1 MDRDYCISRNG
12 TCIRTLVG
20 CIDYRC
26 GFDCDERCSNEEQE
40 EGERVSNSDHHSN
53 EMQLLRGA
61 VKPTAITGLI
71 SIIVS
76 AILAGLPGFYGALLA
91 QFIVVIFFTV
101 TLGVSKISKDLDP
114 LSTMG
119 LALFSYTTKL
129 LFVGL
134 FLWAITNFTERETIN
149 RTSFGIAAIL
159 LTLSWLGGEIAS
171 YMKLRIHLPL
181 PDSSTNKPDSS
192 KEK

>member
-1 MDRDYCISRNG
+1 M
-12 TCIRTLVG
+12 VG
-20 CIDYRC
+20 RFNYSFSF
-26 GFDCDERCSNEEQE
+26 GSNQCCCYEEQK
-40 EGERVSNSDHHSN
+40 EGECMSTSDQQSN
-53 EMQLLRGA
+53 EMHLLKGA

-76 AILAGLPGFYGALLA
+76 AIFAGMPGFYGALLA
-91 QFIVVIFFTV
+91 QFIVVIFFAV

-134 FLWAITNFTERETIN
+134 FLWAITNFTERDTIN

-192 KEK
+192 KE

>member
-1 MDRDYCISRNG
+1 M
-12 TCIRTLVG
+12 
-20 CIDYRC
+20 
-26 GFDCDERCSNEEQE
+26 SNTQEQ
-40 EGERVSNSDHHSN
+40 SN

-61 VKPTAITGLI
+61 VKPTAITGLV
-71 SIIVS
+71 SIVAS
-76 AILAGLPGFYGALLA
+76 AIFAGLPGFYGALLA

-101 TLGVSKISKDLDP
+101 TLGVSKLSKDLDP

-134 FLWAITNFTERETIN
+134 FLFAITNFTERETIN
-149 RTSFGIAAIL
+149 RTSFGVAAIL
-159 LTLSWLGGEIAS
+159 LTISWLGGEIAS

-181 PDSSTNKPDSS
+181 PDSSTGNSDSS

>member
-1 MDRDYCISRNG
+1 M
-12 TCIRTLVG
+12 
-20 CIDYRC
+20 
-26 GFDCDERCSNEEQE
+26 
-40 EGERVSNSDHHSN
+40 SNSQEQSN

-71 SIIVS
+71 SVIVS
-76 AILAGLPGFYGALLA
+76 GIFAGLPGLYGALLA
-91 QFIVVIFFTV
+91 QFIVVIFFAV

-129 LFVGL
+129 LFVGV

-149 RTSFGIAAIL
+149 RTSFGVAAIL

-181 PDSSTNKPDSS
+181 PDSSPSNSDSS

>member
-1 MDRDYCISRNG
+1 M
-12 TCIRTLVG
+12 
-20 CIDYRC
+20 
-26 GFDCDERCSNEEQE
+26 
-40 EGERVSNSDHHSN
+40 SNSQEQSN

-61 VKPTAITGLI
+61 VKPTVITGLI
-71 SIIVS
+71 SVIVS
-76 AILAGLPGFYGALLA
+76 AILAGLPGLYGALLA
-91 QFIVVIFFTV
+91 QFIVVIFFAV

-129 LFVGL
+129 LFVGV

-149 RTSFGIAAIL
+149 RTSFGVAAIL

-181 PDSSTNKPDSS
+181 PDSSPSNSDSS

>member
-1 MDRDYCISRNG
+1 M
-12 TCIRTLVG
+12 
-20 CIDYRC
+20 
-26 GFDCDERCSNEEQE
+26 SNAQEQ
-40 EGERVSNSDHHSN
+40 SN

-61 VKPTAITGLI
+61 VKPTAITGLV
-71 SIIVS
+71 SIVAS
-76 AILAGLPGFYGALLA
+76 AILAGLPGFFGALLA

-101 TLGVSKISKDLDP
+101 TLGVSKLSKDLDP

-134 FLWAITNFTERETIN
+134 FLFAITNFTERETIN
-149 RTSFGIAAIL
+149 RTSFGVAAIL
-159 LTLSWLGGEIAS
+159 LTISWLGGEIAS

-181 PDSSTNKPDSS
+181 PDSSTGNSDSS

>member
-1 MDRDYCISRNG
+1 MSTSSNP
-12 TCIRTLVG
+12 
-20 CIDYRC
+20 
-26 GFDCDERCSNEEQE
+26 SNEAQ
-40 EGERVSNSDHHSN
+40 
-53 EMQLLRGA
+53 MLKGA
-61 VKPTAITGLI
+61 VKPTAVTGLI
-71 SIIVS
+71 TVIIS
-76 AILAGLPGFYGALLA
+76 AIFVGLPGLYGALLA
-91 QFIVVIFFTV
+91 QFIVVIFFAV

-129 LFVGL
+129 IFVGL

-149 RTSFGIAAIL
+149 RTSFGVAAIL

-181 PDSSTNKPDSS
+181 PDS

>member
-1 MDRDYCISRNG
+1 M
-12 TCIRTLVG
+12 
-20 CIDYRC
+20 
-26 GFDCDERCSNEEQE
+26 
-40 EGERVSNSDHHSN
+40 SNSQEQSN

-61 VKPTAITGLI
+61 VKPTVITGLI
-71 SIIVS
+71 SVIASSIF
-76 AILAGLPGFYGALLA
+76 AGLPGFYGALLA
-91 QFIVVIFFTV
+91 QFIVVIFFAV
-101 TLGVSKISKDLDP
+101 TLGVSKLSKDLDP

-129 LFVGL
+129 FFVGL
-134 FLWAITNFTERETIN
+134 FLWAITNFTERDTIN
-149 RTSFGIAAIL
+149 RTSFGVAAIL

-181 PDSSTNKPDSS
+181 PDTSSSNSDSS

>member
-1 MDRDYCISRNG
+1 MSNSNQP
-12 TCIRTLVG
+12 
-20 CIDYRC
+20 
-26 GFDCDERCSNEEQE
+26 SNEAQ
-40 EGERVSNSDHHSN
+40 
-53 EMQLLRGA
+53 MLKGA
-61 VKPTAITGLI
+61 VKPTAVTGLI
-71 SIIVS
+71 SVIVS
-76 AILAGLPGFYGALLA
+76 AIFAGLPGLYGALLA
-91 QFIVVIFFTV
+91 QFIVVIFFAV

-129 LFVGL
+129 LFVGI

-181 PDSSTNKPDSS
+181 PDNSSDST
-192 KEK
+192 KEN

>member
-1 MDRDYCISRNG
+1 M
-12 TCIRTLVG
+12 
-20 CIDYRC
+20 
-26 GFDCDERCSNEEQE
+26 
-40 EGERVSNSDHHSN
+40 SNSQEQSN

-71 SIIVS
+71 SVIIS
-76 AILAGLPGFYGALLA
+76 AIIAGLPGLYGALLA
-91 QFIVVIFFTV
+91 QFIVVIFFAV
-101 TLGVSKISKDLDP
+101 TLGVSKLSKDLDP

-134 FLWAITNFTERETIN
+134 FLWAITNFTERDTIN
-149 RTSFGIAAIL
+149 RTSFGVAAIL

-181 PDSSTNKPDSS
+181 PDSSPDSSNSDSSNPDSS

>member
-1 MDRDYCISRNG
+1 M
-12 TCIRTLVG
+12 
-20 CIDYRC
+20 
-26 GFDCDERCSNEEQE
+26 
-40 EGERVSNSDHHSN
+40 SNSQEQSN

-71 SIIVS
+71 SVIIS
-76 AILAGLPGFYGALLA
+76 AIIAGLPGLYGALLA
-91 QFIVVIFFTV
+91 QFIVVIFFAV
-101 TLGVSKISKDLDP
+101 TLGVSKLSKDLDP

-134 FLWAITNFTERETIN
+134 FLFAITNFTERETIN
-149 RTSFGIAAIL
+149 RTSFGIAAIV

-181 PDSSTNKPDSS
+181 PDNSPS

>member
-1 MDRDYCISRNG
+1 M
-12 TCIRTLVG
+12 
-20 CIDYRC
+20 
-26 GFDCDERCSNEEQE
+26 
-40 EGERVSNSDHHSN
+40 SNSQEQSN

-71 SIIVS
+71 SVIIS
-76 AILAGLPGFYGALLA
+76 AIIAGLPGLYGALLA
-91 QFIVVIFFTV
+91 QLIVVIFFAV
-101 TLGVSKISKDLDP
+101 TLGVSKLSKDLDP

-134 FLWAITNFTERETIN
+134 FLFAITNFTERETIN
-149 RTSFGIAAIL
+149 RTSFGVAAIL
-159 LTLSWLGGEIAS
+159 LTISWLGGEIAS

-181 PDSSTNKPDSS
+181 PDSSTGNSDSS

>member
-1 MDRDYCISRNG
+1 MS
-12 TCIRTLVG
+12 T
-20 CIDYRC
+20 
-26 GFDCDERCSNEEQE
+26 
-40 EGERVSNSDHHSN
+40 SDQQSN
-53 EMQLLRGA
+53 EMHLLKGA
-61 VKPTAITGLI
+61 VKPTAITGLFTV
-71 SIIVS
+71 IVS
-76 AILAGLPGFYGALLA
+76 AIFAGVPGFYGALLA
-91 QFIVVIFFTV
+91 QFIVVIFFAV

-134 FLWAITNFTERETIN
+134 FLFAITNFTERETIN
-149 RTSFGIAAIL
+149 RTSFGVAAIL

-181 PDSSTNKPDSS
+181 PGSSTSTLDSTE
-192 KEK
+192 EK